1 MATSELEVLEDTES
15 ERVLRWRVAELR
27 RAGYAER
34 EAVKLA
40 MRVDVDLHDAAKLLA
55 QGCPSQTALRI
66 LL

>member
-1 MATSELEVLEDTES
+1 MATSELEVLEETES

-27 RAGYAER
+27 RAGYVER

-40 MRVDVDLHDAAKLLA
+40 MCGDVDLHDAAKLLA

>member
-15 ERVLRWRVAELR
+15 ERVLRWRVEELR

-34 EAVKLA
+34 EAVKLG
-40 MRVDVDLHDAAKLLA
+40 MRHDVDLHLAANLLS
-55 QGCPSQTALRI
+55 QGCPSGTALRI

>member
-34 EAVKLA
+34 EAVKLGMKA
-40 MRVDVDLHDAAKLLA
+40 DVDIHLAANLLT
-55 QGCPSQTALRI
+55 QGCPSKTALRI